1 MYEEVICIEN
11 QYANYYVNTYCFGVF
26 LGFLSQG
33 VQPRTVP
40 VCLWDIRCALA
51 LRQSQDLLK
60 EIQTEDED
68 DRQSLYCLIQSSFIL
83 SGNVN

>member
-11 QYANYYVNTYCFGVF
+11 QYVNYCVNTYCFGVF

-33 VQPRTVP
+33 LQPRMVP
-40 VCLWDIRCALA
+40 VRLRDIRCALA

-60 EIQTEDED
+60 EMQTEDED
-68 DRQSLYCLIQSSFIL
+68 RHSLYCLIQSSFIL
-83 SGNVN
+83 SGNIN